1 MNLNFKVGMDTTSFN
16 AGLKRMRAGFN
27 NWAKSAASGIGGQI
41 AGAMA
46 LERVV
51 SSVGGLYEE
60 AARIQK
66 ESAQLGMST
75 TEFQAL
81 AYAARLAGVDIE
93 DLRDAINDLNTRQ
106 YEAIEGSKNFI
117 DIFSRYGIQ
126 FGDVPQIRQ
135 PLELFQEFAKG
146 MRESLYD
153 VSQKT
158 FDLDELMSD
167 NGKRMAAAINQGFA
181 ENLDLSVAAFT
192 PEQISEY
199 AGARRKY
206 IETSEQGKT
215 MAIQAL
221 DWLSDV
227 AGGFGGWAFGSF
239 RPQALDDEYLRAQL
253 EIELAMKQ
261 SRNYLRDI
269 SKGFT
274 Q

>member
-27 NWAKSAASGIGGQI
+27 NWAKSAASGVGGQI

-117 DIFSRYGIQ
+117 DIFSRYGIH

-146 MRESLYD
+146 MRQSLYD

-167 NGKRMAAAINQGFA
+167 NGKRMAAAINEGFA

-192 PEQISEY
+192 PEQVSQY
-199 AGARRKY
+199 ASGRRQYMKSM
-206 IETSEQGKT
+206 EEGKT
-215 MAIQAL
+215 MAIQVL
-221 DWLSDV
+221 DFFSSL
-227 AGGFGGWAFGSF
+227 AGNIAGEVYGTL
-239 RPQALDDEYLRAQL
+239 RPQALDDEHLRAQL
-253 EIELAMKQ
+253 EIELAAKQ

>member
-60 AARIQK
+60 AFNIQK
-66 ESAQLGMST
+66 EAAQLGVST
-75 TEFQAL
+75 TELQAL
-81 AYAARLAGVDIE
+81 AYAARLAGIDIE

-117 DIFSRYGIQ
+117 DIFSRYGIH

-146 MRESLYD
+146 MRESLFD
-153 VSQKT
+153 KGQKT

-167 NGKRMAAAINQGFA
+167 NGKRMAEAINQGFA

-192 PEQISEY
+192 PEQVSEY
-199 AGARRKY
+199 AAGRRQYMKSM
-206 IETSEQGKT
+206 EESKT
-215 MAIQAL
+215 MAIQFL
-221 DWLSDV
+221 DYLTDKIGNVAGTIYGRYGSEALSD
-227 AGGFGGWAFGSF
+227 
-239 RPQALDDEYLRAQL
+239 EHLRAQL

>member
-60 AARIQK
+60 AFNIQK
-66 ESAQLGMST
+66 EAAQLGMST

-81 AYAARLAGVDIE
+81 GYAARLAGVDIE

-117 DIFSRYGIQ
+117 DIFSRYGIH

-199 AGARRKY
+199 AAARRKY

-221 DWLSDV
+221 DWLSDW

>member
-27 NWAKSAASGIGGQI
+27 NWAKSAASGVGGQI

-66 ESAQLGMST
+66 ESAQLDMST

-81 AYAARLAGVDIE
+81 AYAARIAGVDIE

-117 DIFSRYGIQ
+117 DIFRRYGIH

-135 PLELFQEFAKG
+135 PLELFQEFAQG
-146 MRESLYD
+146 MRQSMYD

-167 NGKRMAAAINQGFA
+167 NGKRMAAAINNGFA

-221 DWLSDV
+221 DWLSDI
-227 AGGFGGWAFGSF
+227 AGGVGGSIFGTL

>member
-81 AYAARLAGVDIE
+81 AYAARIAGVDIE

-117 DIFSRYGIQ
+117 DIFKRYGIH

-135 PLELFQEFAKG
+135 PLELFQEFAQG

-167 NGKRMAAAINQGFA
+167 NGKRMAAAINEGFA

-192 PEQISEY
+192 PEQVSQY
-199 AGARRKY
+199 AAGRRQY
-206 IETSEQGKT
+206 IKTSEEGKT
-215 MAIQAL
+215 MAIQFL
-221 DWLSDV
+221 DYLSDKV
-227 AGGFGGWAFGSF
+227 GNIAGTIYGNLSTEVLANAIREGAM
-239 RPQALDDEYLRAQL
+239 RDELHL
-253 EIELAMKQ
+253 KQ
-261 SRNYLRDI
+261 SKNYLREI
-269 SKGFT
+269 SATLK

>member
-27 NWAKSAASGIGGQI
+27 NWAKSAASGVGGQI

-81 AYAARLAGVDIE
+81 AYAARIAGVDIE

-117 DIFSRYGIQ
+117 DIFRRYGIH

-135 PLELFQEFAKG
+135 PLELFQEFAQG
-146 MRESLYD
+146 MRQSMYD

-167 NGKRMAAAINQGFA
+167 NGKRMAAAINNGFA

-221 DWLSDV
+221 DWLSDI
-227 AGGFGGWAFGSF
+227 AGGVGGSIFGTL

>member
-60 AARIQK
+60 AFNIQK
-66 ESAQLGMST
+66 EAAQLGMST

-81 AYAARLAGVDIE
+81 GYAARLAGVDIE

-117 DIFSRYGIQ
+117 DIFSRYGIH

-192 PEQISEY
+192 PEQVSEY
-199 AGARRKY
+199 AAGRGQYMKSM
-206 IETSEQGKT
+206 EESKT
-215 MAIQAL
+215 MAIQFL
-221 DWLSDV
+221 DYLTDKIGNVAGTIYGRYGSEALSD
-227 AGGFGGWAFGSF
+227 
-239 RPQALDDEYLRAQL
+239 EHLRAQL

>member
-60 AARIQK
+60 AFNIQK
-66 ESAQLGMST
+66 EAAQLGMST

-117 DIFSRYGIQ
+117 DIFSRYGIH

-146 MRESLYD
+146 MRQSVYD

-167 NGKRMAAAINQGFA
+167 NGKRMAAAINEGFA

-192 PEQISEY
+192 PEQVSEY
-199 AGARRKY
+199 AAGRSSYMKSM
-206 IETSEQGKT
+206 EEGKT
-215 MAIQAL
+215 MAIQFL
-221 DWLSDV
+221 DYLTDKIGNV
-227 AGGFGGWAFGSF
+227 AGTIYGRYGSE
-239 RPQALDDEYLRAQL
+239 ALDDEYLRAQL
-253 EIELAMKQ
+253 EIELAAKQ